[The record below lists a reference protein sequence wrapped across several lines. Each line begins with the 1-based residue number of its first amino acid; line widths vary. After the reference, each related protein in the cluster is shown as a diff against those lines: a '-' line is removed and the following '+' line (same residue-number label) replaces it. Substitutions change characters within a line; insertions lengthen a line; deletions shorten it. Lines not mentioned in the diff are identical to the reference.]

1 MTYLQFMGCVWL
13 YKPTSNWGNPPCDRS
28 FGHWPSQTWAQSDT
42 LRLRFPTSFAFDGPS
57 EAEVPQ
63 QLLGCDGLCNCC
75 TFWWDGKGYI
85 EPIANFSEN
94 FWKFVFRPEAGN
106 SCSFKHLRSHW
117 WNNDRAINSMT
128 RSMLKQDQK
137 TCAINSTWKRIRQ
150 NTENILYNRYVVPDV
165 MRIHLSH
172 EKKTRQIVL
181 NRELSYSIFAKGKCW
196 LAKDRKSKVV
206 SRKVA
211 TAHVTVWFCSSSW
224 HVDSLFFLMVTYY
237 VMEDGQ
243 VWAFHSSFGMLSC

>member
-1 MTYLQFMGCVWL
+1 MTYHQFMGCIWL

-75 TFWWDGKGYI
+75 PFDGTGRDIYALQTSLKTS
-85 EPIANFSEN
+85 ESLFSGQ
-94 FWKFVFRPEAGN
+94 KILAY

-137 TCAINSTWKRIRQ
+137 TCAINSTVERG
-150 NTENILYNRYVVPDV
+150 
-165 MRIHLSH
+165 SG
-172 EKKTRQIVL
+172 KTR
-181 NRELSYSIFAKGKCW
+181 K
-196 LAKDRKSKVV
+196 
-206 SRKVA
+206 
-211 TAHVTVWFCSSSW
+211 
-224 HVDSLFFLMVTYY
+224 TYY
-237 VMEDGQ
+237 TTDFSSLISWESI
-243 VWAFHSSFGMLSC
+243 WATKKNLDRLF